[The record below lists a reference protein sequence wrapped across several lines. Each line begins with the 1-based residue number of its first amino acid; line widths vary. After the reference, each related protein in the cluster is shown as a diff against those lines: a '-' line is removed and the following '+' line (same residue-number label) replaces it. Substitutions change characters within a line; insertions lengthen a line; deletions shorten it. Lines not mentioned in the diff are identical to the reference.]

1 MFSTPKRAL
10 ASSVCILAI
19 VCILG
24 IGAVFAASTIAEK
37 NSIGVVN
44 AQKYAFAD
52 AGISES
58 DVAYSAGKF
67 GFEDGQFVFKIEFVS
82 EGIEYDYIIKASD
95 GKVISKNAA
104 NNSNASQTGS
114 MLSLDE
120 AVDIALLNSGLSNDE
135 VNITASSLSK
145 DDGIYMY
152 FICFSTTENKYEYK
166 INAYTGA
173 IFSMSRQPA
182 SSTGGNNSA
191 GNTEIGAGTAKNY
204 ALADAGVSE
213 SSALFTKVK
222 LEKDDG
228 ISVYKIEFST
238 QFDEYEYKIDAYTGN
253 IIEKKVE
260 SISSGQ
266 TQQPV
271 ELIGIDAAKKYAL
284 SDASLSGEQVTYTKA
299 EFEYDDGL
307 PVYEIEFFTVSLI
320 YEYEIN
326 GYTGAVL
333 SKKTELIE
341 SGSGNGGNTSTAYI
355 SVDEAKNIALSHA
368 GFSLS
373 EVTFSKTKLER
384 DDGIMIYEIEF
395 YKGRVEYEYE
405 INALTGDIIE
415 FDTEM

>member
-44 AQKYAFAD
+44 AQKFAFAD

-152 FICFSTTENKYEYK
+152 FICY
-166 INAYTGA
+166 
-173 IFSMSRQPA
+173 
-182 SSTGGNNSA
+182 
-191 GNTEIGAGTAKNY
+191 
-204 ALADAGVSE
+204 
-213 SSALFTKVK
+213 
-222 LEKDDG
+222 
-228 ISVYKIEFST
+228 
-238 QFDEYEYKIDAYTGN
+238 
-253 IIEKKVE
+253 
-260 SISSGQ
+260 
-266 TQQPV
+266 
-271 ELIGIDAAKKYAL
+271 
-284 SDASLSGEQVTYTKA
+284 
-299 EFEYDDGL
+299 
-307 PVYEIEFFTVSLI
+307 
-320 YEYEIN
+320 
-326 GYTGAVL
+326 
-333 SKKTELIE
+333 
-341 SGSGNGGNTSTAYI
+341 
-355 SVDEAKNIALSHA
+355 
-368 GFSLS
+368 
-373 EVTFSKTKLER
+373 
-384 DDGIMIYEIEF
+384 
-395 YKGRVEYEYE
+395 
-405 INALTGDIIE
+405 
-415 FDTEM
+415 